1 MAVVK
6 VATTGYDFGLSY
18 FDQRGFRSSNGEW
31 IIFWQDNSASPFT
44 IKFALSKDDGATWT
58 VLTNT
63 FSSTSSLEYG
73 FAFNPK
79 TNDAYIV
86 YVNTDT
92 YMLKLEYD
100 SALVDKWSFKPAV
113 KIRTGSLGY
122 PGAAID
128 PNAGTAGYLHIFAYD
143 RSAAPDNG
151 LWVPYDLATGT
162 LGTWTTV
169 ISQDIPIGGV
179 DFDGASNVYCIYR
192 GANGYETRYTK
203 LTANATKDGWTVG
216 TNTLLHADSNTGVSA
231 FGHGGNVHVKDDGTI
246 HVFYTNYTASSG
258 IYRAN
263 HIKRAIDG
271 TVTAVNLAQGTT
283 EQQGGSILG
292 NKTDSKIDLFFENG
306 DAVWR
311 IPYDGT
317 NHGTAVQV
325 ANPTNVIG
333 SHRATETFKSVG
345 AVLWIESTS
354 LDLYFE
360 KYSYNST
367 PNAPTI
373 DSPKGTSTSPAIIQT
388 LTPTLDWTFSDPDSG
403 DTQSAYQVVIYN
415 PDGTVLKDTLK
426 VASLDTFFNV
436 ASTDGLAWNTTYSYK
451 VKTWDAAGV
460 EGPFSALEYFKTNRA
475 PTATNLVPGS
485 TDSLAPEGA
494 SPTPRLGWTYSD
506 ADADVQAHFQ
516 VKIYDMASTPALVHD
531 STKVASANAYYDV
544 PSAVLTAGVT
554 YQWEVT
560 VWDSNALS
568 GLSAREY
575 IIINNPPGAPTAT
588 SPADTK
594 RTTVRP
600 IFEATIADDVENDNQ
615 HFVIQIADDNA
626 FSVGLQER
634 NAETAVTGWQA
645 KTSIGSFVA
654 FPSGGVDATYEGGT
668 VQYTWQ
674 ADLIEGK
681 TYYWR
686 IAGIDVFSGTK
697 GPWSATRSVRVGDTL
712 LFQLKTPVITTAAA
726 QRIVLSAQRTVATD
740 STVPASLKVEVCNN
754 GLDAAPTWEDA
765 TNALLNGTYHT
776 FTNTAKTAADWAVNV
791 RVTVKANDSLEVIEI
806 DGIGFSFD

>member
-1 MAVVK
+1 MPNFLTKTTPVALKRLLDITNPPRQNVDGVFANSYYFYTHGWSDLVINVHSWDTLAVVATIDGTATPAGMQFAGTGTYANDYNSTDWAADDTHTYAINK
-6 VATTGYDFGLSY
+6 ADENFYIYKRAFDLNRTGFAENFVVWVTAPVRPALVFVDEANVYVVDNAYKRMIAYRKSDGVAVEDITLTYTGTPTYSAHFHNLIVSPKYIILSNRENLAVALKRDGTAELSVAAFTAANVVQQFWKDWVGFTTTTFEDAINRDSPNHTTFYATPYKKGKAILSYYEENGSTTG
-18 FDQRGFRSSNGEW
+18 
-31 IIFWQDNSASPFT
+31 A
-44 IKFALSKDDGATWT
+44 
-58 VLTNT
+58 
-63 FSSTSSLEYG
+63 
-73 FAFNPK
+73 
-79 TNDAYIV
+79 AY
-86 YVNTDT
+86 T
-92 YMLKLEYD
+92 
-100 SALVDKWSFKPAV
+100 
-113 KIRTGSLGY
+113 
-122 PGAAID
+122 
-128 PNAGTAGYLHIFAYD
+128 
-143 RSAAPDNG
+143 
-151 LWVPYDLATGT
+151 
-162 LGTWTTV
+162 
-169 ISQDIPIGGV
+169 
-179 DFDGASNVYCIYR
+179 FDGKT
-192 GANGYETRYTK
+192 ANGYVAVFESD
-203 LTANATKDGWTVG
+203 AFN
-216 TNTLLHADSNTGVSA
+216 SA
-231 FGHGGNVHVKDDGTI
+231 
-246 HVFYTNYTASSG
+246 
-258 IYRAN
+258 
-263 HIKRAIDG
+263 
-271 TVTAVNLAQGTT
+271 
-283 EQQGGSILG
+283 
-292 NKTDSKIDLFFENG
+292 
-306 DAVWR
+306 
-311 IPYDGT
+311 P
-317 NHGTAVQV
+317 
-325 ANPTNVIG
+325 
-333 SHRATETFKSVG
+333 
-345 AVLWIESTS
+345 
-354 LDLYFE
+354 
-360 KYSYNST
+360 NS
-367 PNAPTI
+367 PVI
-373 DSPKGTSTSPAIIQT
+373 DSPKGTSAAPAIVQT
-388 LTPTLDWTFSDPDSG
+388 LTPTLDWTFSDPDAG
-403 DTQSAYQVVIYN
+403 NTQSAYQVIVY
-415 PDGTVLKDTLK
+415 DGTTVVHDTLK
-426 VASLDTFFNV
+426 VASADTFFNV
-436 ASTDGLAWNTTYSYK
+436 PSTKLAWNKVYNFK
-451 VKTWDAAGV
+451 VKTWDNSGV

-475 PTATNLVPGS
+475 PTATNLTPGS
-485 TDSLAPEGA
+485 TDSTTPEGA

-516 VKIYDMASTPALVHD
+516 VKIFDMATTPALVHD

-726 QRIVLSAQRTVATD
+726 QRIVLSAQRTVAIDGT
-740 STVPASLKVEVCNN
+740 TPASFKVEVCNN

-791 RVTVKANDSLEVIEI
+791 RVTVKANDSLGVIEI